1 MVLERHNSRGEKEK
15 VGRMRTKKFI
25 VGGGNDARCS

>member
-25 VGGGNDARCS
+25 AGGDNDAHCS